1 MVQILELFGGIGSPR
16 CALRN
21 LNIPTKAIDYV
32 EIDEN
37 AVRSYNAMFAEELEY
52 KTQSVVGWNLKPD
65 ILIHGSPC
73 QDMSIAGHQ
82 GKATAEAGRIN
93 RGKGAD
99 KGSGTRSSLMWET
112 IHIIQ
117 NMGEWKPKYVIWEM
131 EEKQMAQA
139 MEKGRVIE
147 LLEYYKDIDGEVS
160 IYRKIISDLTD
171 QYYNP
176 IGAIQCDGLPKGKNN
191 ISRQTENMALNI
203 PDYVSGEIRE
213 YEAKVQQL
221 QALKAQILQEVS
233 RLKLKEKRII
243 FDFYMHNLK
252 WEQVAVRN
260 SYSERQCKNIRDT
273 ALETLSQRFEKNQI
287 ISQFQ
292 RIA

>member
-1 MVQILELFGGIGSPR
+1 MT
-16 CALRN
+16 C
-21 LNIPTKAIDYV
+21 
-32 EIDEN
+32 
-37 AVRSYNAMFAEELEY
+37 
-52 KTQSVVGWNLKPD
+52 KTD
-65 ILIHGSPC
+65 
-73 QDMSIAGHQ
+73 
-82 GKATAEAGRIN
+82 
-93 RGKGAD
+93 
-99 KGSGTRSSLMWET
+99 SSREKLAK
-112 IHIIQ
+112 Q
-117 NMGEWKPKYVIWEM
+117 RM

-139 MEKGRVIE
+139 MEKDRVIE
-147 LLEYYKDIDGEVS
+147 LLEYYKDIDGEVN

-213 YEAKVQQL
+213 YEAKAQQL

-273 ALETLSQRFEKNQI
+273 AVETLSQRFEKNQI

>member
-1 MVQILELFGGIGSPR
+1 MT
-16 CALRN
+16 C
-21 LNIPTKAIDYV
+21 
-32 EIDEN
+32 
-37 AVRSYNAMFAEELEY
+37 
-52 KTQSVVGWNLKPD
+52 KTD
-65 ILIHGSPC
+65 
-73 QDMSIAGHQ
+73 
-82 GKATAEAGRIN
+82 
-93 RGKGAD
+93 
-99 KGSGTRSSLMWET
+99 SSRAKLAK
-112 IHIIQ
+112 Q
-117 NMGEWKPKYVIWEM
+117 RM
-131 EEKQMAQA
+131 EEKQTAQA
-139 MEKGRVIE
+139 MEKDRVIE
-147 LLEYYKDIDGEVS
+147 LLEYYKDIDGEVN

-213 YEAKVQQL
+213 YEAKAQQL

-273 ALETLSQRFEKNQI
+273 AVETLSQRFEKNQI

>member
-1 MVQILELFGGIGSPR
+1 
-16 CALRN
+16 
-21 LNIPTKAIDYV
+21 
-32 EIDEN
+32 
-37 AVRSYNAMFAEELEY
+37 
-52 KTQSVVGWNLKPD
+52 
-65 ILIHGSPC
+65 
-73 QDMSIAGHQ
+73 
-82 GKATAEAGRIN
+82 
-93 RGKGAD
+93 
-99 KGSGTRSSLMWET
+99 
-112 IHIIQ
+112 
-117 NMGEWKPKYVIWEM
+117 
-131 EEKQMAQA
+131 MAQA

-260 SYSERQCKNIRDT
+260 SYSER
-273 ALETLSQRFEKNQI
+273 
-287 ISQFQ
+287 ISEIQHLKHFHRGLKRTRLFHNFKGLHKQ
-292 RIA
+292 SLPAIACVLLV